1 MANRYPDHSDDEAP
15 RSRCSSRSDRESD
28 SDADR
33 ARREQASDA
42 ARWSRGLLKTGDQRA
57 APSRGLPIIT
67 FTLILLM
74 CAAFLQQQELTILFK
89 KDRWWHL
96 RRWWYPFPFLFLR
109 HMSSLHLAANVFA
122 LFQFG
127 SVVEPAVG
135 KARMLAVYV
144 LSGAAG
150 CLALQPYRRTWYAY
164 VWEQRTIWEAW
175 HVGEGPRPFDLE
187 LAVYTFLVGGVGA
200 PTAAVLGV
208 GGVMLALNRR
218 TLWTPFGVRK
228 PHDIRVMLWVNV
240 AVNVLLCEWVEAKL
254 LYSDDRDYSGCG
266 PRPLTRPTPGCPRRV
281 ERRARYAAH
290 AGGLLAGAAL
300 GYFLCRRSA
309 QKLGMLS

>member
-1 MANRYPDHSDDEAP
+1 MTNLDFAHSEDEAP
-15 RSRCSSRSDRESD
+15 RSRSSRRSDT
-28 SDADR
+28 DR
-33 ARREQASDA
+33 ARRDSERASDA

-57 APSRGLPIIT
+57 APSHGLPIIT

-74 CAAFLQQQELTILFK
+74 CAAFLQQNELTILFK
-89 KDRWWHL
+89 KDRWWH
-96 RRWWYPFPFLFLR
+96 RRWWLPFPFLFLR

-164 VWEQRTIWEAW
+164 VWEKRTIWEAW
-175 HVGEGPRPFDLE
+175 HVGEGPRPFELE
-187 LAVYTFLVGGVGA
+187 LAVYTFLGGVGA

-218 TLWTPFGVRK
+218 KLWTPFGVRK
-228 PHDIRVMLWVNV
+228 SHDIRVVLWVNV
-240 AVNVLLCEWVEAKL
+240 AVNVLLCECIEATHT
-254 LYSDDRDYSGCG
+254 YSDDRDFSGC
-266 PRPLTRPTPGCPRRV
+266 PVPLTRPTPGCPRRV

-300 GYFLCRRSA
+300 GYFL
-309 QKLGMLS
+309 

>member
-1 MANRYPDHSDDEAP
+1 MTNLDFAHSEDEAP
-15 RSRCSSRSDRESD
+15 RSRSSRRSDT
-28 SDADR
+28 DR
-33 ARREQASDA
+33 ARRDSEQASDA

-57 APSRGLPIIT
+57 APSHGLPIIT

-240 AVNVLLCEWVEAKL
+240 AVNVLLCECIEATHT
-254 LYSDDRDYSGCG
+254 YSDDRDFSGC
-266 PRPLTRPTPGCPRRV
+266 PVPLTRPTPGCPRRV

-300 GYFLCRRSA
+300 GYFL
-309 QKLGMLS
+309 

>member
-28 SDADR
+28 SSGRDANR
-33 ARREQASDA
+33 ARRELASDA

-122 LFQFG
+122 LFH
-127 SVVEPAVG
+127 S
-135 KARMLAVYV
+135 
-144 LSGAAG
+144 
-150 CLALQPYRRTWYAY
+150 
-164 VWEQRTIWEAW
+164 
-175 HVGEGPRPFDLE
+175 
-187 LAVYTFLVGGVGA
+187 
-200 PTAAVLGV
+200 
-208 GGVMLALNRR
+208 
-218 TLWTPFGVRK
+218 VRK

-300 GYFLCRRSA
+300 GYFL
-309 QKLGMLS
+309 

>member
-1 MANRYPDHSDDEAP
+1 
-15 RSRCSSRSDRESD
+15 
-28 SDADR
+28 
-33 ARREQASDA
+33 
-42 ARWSRGLLKTGDQRA
+42 
-57 APSRGLPIIT
+57 
-67 FTLILLM
+67 
-74 CAAFLQQQELTILFK
+74 
-89 KDRWWHL
+89 
-96 RRWWYPFPFLFLR
+96 
-109 HMSSLHLAANVFA
+109 
-122 LFQFG
+122 
-127 SVVEPAVG
+127 
-135 KARMLAVYV
+135 MLAVYV

-218 TLWTPFGVRK
+218 KLWTPFGVRK
-228 PHDIRVMLWVNV
+228 SHDIRVVLWVNV
-240 AVNVLLCEWVEAKL
+240 AVNVLLCECIEATHI
-254 LYSDDRDYSGCG
+254 YSDDRDFSGCG
-266 PRPLTRPTPGCPRRV
+266 PVPLTRPTPGCPRRV

-300 GYFLCRRSA
+300 GYFL
-309 QKLGMLS
+309 

>member
-28 SDADR
+28 SSGRDANR
-33 ARREQASDA
+33 ARRELASDA

-150 CLALQPYRRTWYAY
+150 CLALQPYRATWYKY
-164 VWEQRTIWEAW
+164 VWEKRTVWEAW
-175 HVGEGPRPFDLE
+175 HVGAGPRPFEWE
-187 LAVYTFLVGGVGA
+187 LAVYTFLGGVGA

-218 TLWTPFGVRK
+218 TLWTPFGVRNS
-228 PHDIRVMLWVNV
+228 HDIRVMLWINV
-240 AVNVLLCEWVEAKL
+240 AMNVLFCEWVEAKL
-254 LYSDDRDYSGCG
+254 LYEDDCDRDSPPCG
-266 PRPLTRPTPGCPRRV
+266 I

-300 GYFLCRRSA
+300 GYFL
-309 QKLGMLS
+309 

>member
-28 SDADR
+28 SSGRDANR
-33 ARREQASDA
+33 ARRELASDA

-74 CAAFLQQQELTILFK
+74 CAAFLQQQ
-89 KDRWWHL
+89 
-96 RRWWYPFPFLFLR
+96 
-109 HMSSLHLAANVFA
+109 
-122 LFQFG
+122 
-127 SVVEPAVG
+127 
-135 KARMLAVYV
+135 
-144 LSGAAG
+144 
-150 CLALQPYRRTWYAY
+150 
-164 VWEQRTIWEAW
+164 
-175 HVGEGPRPFDLE
+175 
-187 LAVYTFLVGGVGA
+187 
-200 PTAAVLGV
+200 
-208 GGVMLALNRR
+208 
-218 TLWTPFGVRK
+218 PFGVRK

-300 GYFLCRRSA
+300 GYFL
-309 QKLGMLS
+309 

>member
-15 RSRCSSRSDRESD
+15 RSRCSSRSDRETRESD

-89 KDRWWHL
+89 KDRWWH

-187 LAVYTFLVGGVGA
+187 LAVYTFLGGVGA

-218 TLWTPFGVRK
+218 TLWTPFGVRNS
-228 PHDIRVMLWVNV
+228 HDIRVVLWVNV

-254 LYSDDRDYSGCG
+254 DYYDDRDLDP
-266 PRPLTRPTPGCPRRV
+266 PRGF

-300 GYFLCRRSA
+300 GYFL
-309 QKLGMLS
+309 

>member
-1 MANRYPDHSDDEAP
+1 
-15 RSRCSSRSDRESD
+15 
-28 SDADR
+28 
-33 ARREQASDA
+33 
-42 ARWSRGLLKTGDQRA
+42 
-57 APSRGLPIIT
+57 
-67 FTLILLM
+67 M
-74 CAAFLQQQELTILFK
+74 CAAFLQQEELTILFK
-89 KDRWWHL
+89 KERWWH

-150 CLALQPYRRTWYAY
+150 CLALQPYRATWYKY
-164 VWEQRTIWEAW
+164 VWEKRTIWEAW
-175 HVGEGPRPFDLE
+175 HVGAGPRPFEWE
-187 LAVYTFLVGGVGA
+187 LAVYTFLGGVGA

-208 GGVMLALNRR
+208 GGVLLALNRR

-228 PHDIRVMLWVNV
+228 SHDIRVMLWINV
-240 AVNVLLCEWVEAKL
+240 AMNVLFCEWVEAKL
-254 LYSDDRDYSGCG
+254 LYEDDCDRDSPPCG
-266 PRPLTRPTPGCPRRV
+266 I

-300 GYFLCRRSA
+300 GYFL
-309 QKLGMLS
+309 

>member
-1 MANRYPDHSDDEAP
+1 MTNLDFAHSEDEAP
-15 RSRCSSRSDRESD
+15 RSRSSRRSDT
-28 SDADR
+28 DR
-33 ARREQASDA
+33 ARRDSEQASDA

-57 APSRGLPIIT
+57 VPSRGLPIIT

-74 CAAFLQQQELTILFK
+74 CAAFLQQNELTILFK
-89 KDRWWHL
+89 KDRWWH
-96 RRWWYPFPFLFLR
+96 RRWWLPFPFLFLR

-164 VWEQRTIWEAW
+164 VWQKRTIWEAW
-175 HVGEGPRPFDLE
+175 HVGEGPRPFELE
-187 LAVYTFLVGGVGA
+187 LAVYTFLGGVGA

-240 AVNVLLCEWVEAKL
+240 AVNVLLCECIEATHT
-254 LYSDDRDYSGCG
+254 YSDDRDFSGC
-266 PRPLTRPTPGCPRRV
+266 PVPLTRPTPGCPRRV

-300 GYFLCRRSA
+300 GYFL
-309 QKLGMLS
+309 

>member
-1 MANRYPDHSDDEAP
+1 MTNLDFAHSEDEAP
-15 RSRCSSRSDRESD
+15 RSRSSRRSDT
-28 SDADR
+28 DR
-33 ARREQASDA
+33 ARRDSEQASDA

-57 APSRGLPIIT
+57 APSHGLPIIT

-74 CAAFLQQQELTILFK
+74 CAAFLQQNELTILFK
-89 KDRWWHL
+89 KDRWWH
-96 RRWWYPFPFLFLR
+96 RRWWLPFPFLFLR

-164 VWEQRTIWEAW
+164 VWEKRTIWEAW
-175 HVGEGPRPFDLE
+175 HVGEGPRPFEWE
-187 LAVYTFLVGGVGA
+187 LAVYTFLGGVGA

-240 AVNVLLCEWVEAKL
+240 AVNVLLCECIEATHT
-254 LYSDDRDYSGCG
+254 YSDDRDFSGCG
-266 PRPLTRPTPGCPRRV
+266 PVPLTRPTPGCPRRV

-300 GYFLCRRSA
+300 GYFL
-309 QKLGMLS
+309 